1 MKFNSLVLLL
11 TFLTVTF
18 SYSQTTYFIKY
29 KDNVS
34 ITEVDRRVADQRV
47 SNSISFRNSLLPDF
61 DVNYLAK
68 GLGRGHAILGRIV
81 KIQFT
86 ESVSESEF
94 SSLLSSDPDIEYI
107 QKANTYQINLMP
119 NDSLAAQQ
127 WALEKIKA
135 FEAWDITTGAD
146 TVLLAII
153 DTGIEYFHPDLQN
166 KIYYNPSE
174 MGMTQ
179 PGDPC
184 WTGVPEDKRFNNC
197 DDDGNGF
204 IDDYMGWDFTD
215 RVGFPFDS
223 LGGDYLGWDNDPF
236 DDHGHGTYIAGIAGA
251 ETNNITGIAGAAPNI
266 KILNLRAFDPGGYG
280 EEDDVAA
287 AILYASQSGA
297 KIINMSFGDNSFSL
311 VLRDVVK
318 YAYSQNIVMVA
329 SSGNS
334 GSSSPHYPSGYSE
347 VICVGNSTD
356 QDFVA
361 PSSNWGSTIDL
372 VAPGSSVLTTSKNN
386 GYALI
391 SGTSASAPYVSAA
404 ASLIL
409 SLGNYSNEEVKQILK
424 STTDD
429 IGDPGWDLRSGSGRL
444 NMKNALT
451 VLAPAE
457 IKFFH
462 PSMDFATNKDTVEII
477 ASVLSPYFVSY
488 NLEVGRGLNPT
499 QWTKL
504 IEDGRNQFSQQS
516 IYNLNVTSSTEDV
529 YTLRLIVYQSNGRTL
544 EERINFYIIRTAPEV
559 VIVGDGPV
567 FYGDKSTIQAEV
579 YTNQR
584 SVVRMYYRKFST
596 TEFNFITL
604 DGFNTNNQFIK
615 QFHYGFIPKEIIEPN
630 YYYEVYYE
638 AENLAGLKTTVLDSA
653 NNLNYFLYRTDD
665 SPDMVAFTQMPYSL
679 PQGVIYKEPLNFLS
693 NQSNEVLFQEFYPT
707 SDLYYSL
714 YQYQDDSLFK
724 IDSIP
729 GRIPRLSGD
738 FNNNGK
744 EDLISVFYPKGFIE
758 EQTQA
763 GVFNLTTIVED
774 NKVYFPVI
782 VADLSDNGSNE
793 LITNAEDRAYIIWQ
807 INNDLTL
814 SFVDTLYKAYQD
826 TLEPNFEFNNYVYNN
841 MVVVD
846 SDGDGKKEVW
856 FVDADGDL
864 KSYKLNTAGNYVR
877 GDSLL
882 TPFRTPKTNA
892 LAAGDY
898 NGDGLPEF
906 AIIYQTNSIAPNYLL
921 LILNFRNGQLNL
933 ISQKVFLDQS
943 AEYFSSTFSRGYQS
957 LEFVDVT
964 GDGKDELV
972 LNLFPYSYILK
983 YDGAGDKIIFFDE
996 GTNNVSAFIGD
1007 LNQNGVPEIAFTYT
1021 DGVRFFE
1028 FAESDRPAIPKNV
1041 TGYSISSNTVS
1052 LSWYGQSDFYY
1063 VFRGTDRNNLIL
1075 IDSVMQYNYFDSNVA
1090 DNTYYYYGIKAYD
1103 PVRPEPI
1110 SGMSRIIDVFVHQ
1123 PARAFEVI
1131 NNSTNSVIV
1140 RFTNKI
1146 KNTIENLQ
1154 AFELI
1159 GVGYPNSV
1167 SPSDQFSY
1175 LLSFTETL
1183 PDGQNRLLV
1192 RNLRDFY
1199 NSPIQ
1204 EDTISFLIQFSPD
1217 EIDFYVSSFEIL
1229 NPYLIKVEFNFPVDE
1244 NSARNVNN
1252 YFFEPSNKVSEVTF
1266 DANDKKIIYL
1276 DLRDQ
1281 KPVGSVGREYV
1292 LRIENVLSDAAMG
1305 NILIKS
1311 GAGSYIVLTGFVADL
1326 SEVYVYPNP
1335 VRAGER
1341 HTKVT
1346 FANLPQKARIT
1357 IWDVNGFKVNE
1368 LEETD
1373 GNGGVDFNL
1382 TNEFGERISTGVYIY
1397 RVVMIDDQNN
1407 EGDEKLGKF
1416 AVIK

>member
-1 MKFNSLVLLL
+1 MKFSAVVLISVLYTSTL
-11 TFLTVTF
+11 TF
-18 SYSQTTYFIKY
+18 SQTTFFIKY
-29 KDNVS
+29 KENVPV
-34 ITEVDRRVADQRV
+34 TEVDRKVNEQV
-47 SNSISFRNSLLPDF
+47 ISNSVSLRNSSLPEF
-61 DVNYLAK
+61 DINYLAK
-68 GLGRGHAILGRIV
+68 GLGRGDEVLGRIV
-81 KIQFT
+81 KIHFDADVDEQYLN
-86 ESVSESEF
+86 
-94 SSLLSSDPDIEYI
+94 SLISIDPDIEYI
-107 QKANTYQINLMP
+107 QRSTQYQVNILP
-119 NDSLAAQQ
+119 NDSLVSQQ

-166 KIYYNPSE
+166 KIYYNPGE

-266 KILNLRAFDPGGYG
+266 RLMNLRAFDPGGYG

-287 AILYASQSGA
+287 AILYAIHQNV
-297 KIINMSFGDNSFSL
+297 KVINMSFGDNSFSL
-311 VLRDVVK
+311 VLRDVIR
-318 YAYSQNIVMVA
+318 YAYSQNVVMIA

-334 GSSSPHYPSGYSE
+334 GSSAPHYPSGYSE

-372 VAPGSSVLTTSKNN
+372 VAPGSSILTTSKND

-409 SLGNYSNEEVKQILK
+409 SLGNFSNEEVKQILK

-429 IGDPGWDLRSGSGRL
+429 IGESGWDLRSGSGRL
-444 NMKNALT
+444 NMRNALT

-462 PSMDFATNKDTVEII
+462 PFMDFATNKDTIEIN

-488 NLEVGRGLNPT
+488 NLEVGKGLNPT
-499 QWTKL
+499 QWTSL
-504 IEDGRNQFSQQS
+504 IENDKYQFSQQS
-516 IYNLNVTSSTEDV
+516 IYNLNVSSYAEDV

-544 EERINFYIIRTAPEV
+544 EERINFYIIRSAPNV

-567 FYGDKSTIQAEV
+567 FYGEKSTIQAEI
-579 YTNQR
+579 YTTQR
-584 SVVRMYYRKFST
+584 SIVRMYYRKFST
-596 TEFNFITL
+596 NEFNFITL
-604 DGFNTNNQFIK
+604 DGFNTNNQFVK
-615 QFHYGFIPKEIIEPN
+615 QFHYGFIPKDLIEPN

-638 AENLAGLKTTVLDSA
+638 AENLAGLKTTVLDSV

-665 SPDMVAFTQMPYSL
+665 SPDLVASAEMPYTL
-679 PQGVIYKEPLNFLS
+679 PQGVLFKEPVNFLS
-693 NQSNEVLFQEFYPT
+693 NQGNEVLFQEFYPT
-707 SDLYYSL
+707 SDLYYAL
-714 YQYQDDSLFK
+714 YQYQDDNLVK
-724 IDSIP
+724 IDSIL

-738 FNNNGK
+738 FNKNGK

-763 GVFNLTTIVED
+763 GVFNLTTIVDD

-782 VADLSDNGSNE
+782 VDDLNNDGNNE
-793 LITNAEDRAYIIWQ
+793 LITNADDRAYIIWR
-807 INNDLTL
+807 INNDLSL
-814 SFVDTLYKAYQD
+814 SFVDTLYKVYPD
-826 TLEPNFEFNNYVYNN
+826 TLEPNYEFNNYVYNN

-846 SDGDGKKEVW
+846 SDGDGKKEIW

-864 KSYKLNTAGNYVR
+864 KSYKLGTAGNYVK

-898 NGDGLPEF
+898 TGDGLPEF

-921 LILNFRNGQLNL
+921 LILNIRNSQLNI

-957 LEFVDVT
+957 LDFADVT

-972 LNLFPYSYILK
+972 LNIFPYSYILK
-983 YDGAGDKIIFFDE
+983 YDASGDKIIFFDE
-996 GTNNVSAFIGD
+996 GTNNVSAFVGD
-1007 LNQNGVPEIAFTYT
+1007 LNKNGVPEVAFTYT
-1021 DGVRFFE
+1021 DGVRFYE
-1028 FAESDRPAIPKNV
+1028 FAESDRPSIPKNV
-1041 TGYSISSNTVS
+1041 NGHSIAANTIT
-1052 LSWYGQSDFYY
+1052 LSWSGQTDFYY
-1063 VFRGTDRNNLIL
+1063 IYRGTDRNNLVL
-1075 IDSVMQYNYFDSNVA
+1075 IDSVMQYQYFDLNISE
-1090 DNTYYYYGIKAYD
+1090 NTFYYYGIKAYD
-1103 PVRPEPI
+1103 PSRPEPF
-1110 SGMSRIIDVFVHQ
+1110 SGMSRILEVFAHK
-1123 PARAFEVI
+1123 PAQAVSVE
-1131 NNSTNSVIV
+1131 NKSPNSVIV
-1140 RFTNKI
+1140 KFSNKI

-1154 AFELI
+1154 SFEII

-1175 LLSFTETL
+1175 LLSFSQHL
-1183 PDGQNRLLV
+1183 PDGDNKLVV

-1199 NSPIQ
+1199 NSPIPH
-1204 EDTISFLIQFSPD
+1204 DTLSFLIQHSPD
-1217 EIDFYVSSFEIL
+1217 EINFFVSSFEIL
-1229 NPYLIKVEFNFPVDE
+1229 NPYLIKVVFNFAVDE
-1244 NSARNVNN
+1244 QSAKNVNN
-1252 YFFEPSNKVSEVTF
+1252 YVFEPVNKVNEVIV
-1266 DANDKKIIYL
+1266 DQDDKKIIYL
-1276 DLRDQ
+1276 DLRNQ
-1281 KPVGSVGREYV
+1281 KPIGSIGREYV
-1292 LRIENVLSDAAMG
+1292 LRIENVLSDATMG
-1305 NILIKS
+1305 NIMIKS
-1311 GAGSYIVLTGFVADL
+1311 GAGSYLVLTGFAADL
-1326 SEVYVYPNP
+1326 SDVYVYPNP
-1335 VRAGER
+1335 VRAGESQN
-1341 HTKVT
+1341 KLT
-1346 FANLPQKARIT
+1346 FANLPRKAKIT
-1357 IWDVNGFKVNE
+1357 IFDINGIRINE
-1368 LEETD
+1368 MEEND
-1373 GNGGVDFNL
+1373 GNGGIDYDL
-1382 TNEFGERISTGVYIY
+1382 TNEFGEKISTGVYFY
-1397 RVVMIDDQNN
+1397 RVVMLDDQNN

-1416 AVIK
+1416 AIIK